1 MLPITAFNGAEHQE
15 FLLAGGDPAAV
26 LVHGFPGTPLEMR
39 PIGESL
45 HRLGWTTHGVL
56 LPGFGAEIN
65 TLNERRQNEW
75 IDAILRA
82 LEGLR
87 STHRPV
93 ILIGHSMGGALA
105 IEVATRFP
113 VDRLILL
120 APFYKLEHVL
130 WMMLPMLK
138 WVIPQFK
145 PFRLMKPDFRDPNF
159 RNGVLNM
166 MPELD
171 LDDPTTQSAIQDFAI
186 PVKMIEQIRIAG
198 QNAYRHAPLVKAPTL
213 IIQGERDELV
223 RPAVTNALRGRF
235 TVPTTS
241 ITVNA
246 EHDLV
251 RADRPAWPAIER
263 AILAFVRE
271 FQP

>member
-1 MLPITAFNGAEHQE
+1 MLPITAFNGIEHQA
-15 FLLAGGDPAAV
+15 FLLTAGEPAAV

-39 PIGESL
+39 PIAESL
-45 HRLGWTTHGVL
+45 HQLGWTTRGVL

-65 TLNERRQNEW
+65 TLNERRQTEW
-75 IDAILRA
+75 REAIFRA
-82 LEGLR
+82 LEELR
-87 STHRPV
+87 SVHHPL
-93 ILIGHSMGGALA
+93 ILIGNSMGGALS
-105 IEVATRFP
+105 IEVASRFP
-113 VDRLILL
+113 VDALILL

-130 WMMLPMLK
+130 WTMLPMLK

-159 RNGVLNM
+159 RAGVLNF

-171 LDDPTTQSAIQDFAI
+171 LDDPTTQAAIQEFAI

-198 QNAYRHAPLVKAPTL
+198 QLAYRHAPLVKAPTL
-213 IIQGERDELV
+213 IIQGDRDELV
-223 RPAVTNALRGRF
+223 RPDVTAALRGRF
-235 TVPTTS
+235 SIPTTY

-251 RADRPAWPAIER
+251 RADRPAWPAVER
-263 AILAFVRE
+263 SILAFVRE
-271 FQP
+271 LQP